1 MNGDP
6 LALAVGTVLAVGAL
20 AFVLFPLFFGSA
32 EPPPAARAPVAPRD
46 DEGSALRAL
55 REIEFDR
62 ATGKLSDADYAS
74 LRATYAGQA
83 LRELRGPAGAAGA
96 PGAPGAADEAIS
108 ADDDIEARVL
118 AYRAARREC
127 GRCGLRPEPDAIFC
141 SSCGGYLARSCP
153 QCASPVVEE
162 SPAFCS
168 TCGVTLAAPQPA

>member
-1 MNGDP
+1 MSGDP
-6 LALAVGTVLAVGAL
+6 LALAIGTVLAVGAL

-83 LRELRGPAGAAGA
+83 LRELRGHDAA
-96 PGAPGAADEAIS
+96 PPAADEVVG

-118 AYRAARREC
+118 AYRAARRGC
-127 GRCGLRPEPDAIFC
+127 GRCGLRPEPDAIYC
-141 SSCGGYLARSCP
+141 SSCGDYLGGVCP
-153 QCASPVVEE
+153 ACSAPVTET
-162 SPAFCS
+162 SAAFCS
-168 TCGVTLAAPQPA
+168 GCGAGLGVLATA